1 MRKINRDSFPHLVA
15 VFLDRIRGQYSRI
28 IMIFRMK
35 WWQVDCGN
43 KIRFY
48 GMTLIR
54 RHPKSKISLGN
65 NCCFRST
72 EWSNFAGINHS
83 CVISTLRDKAVIKIG
98 NDCGFSGAVIAAAES
113 ISISDRV
120 LIGANSIIS
129 DTDWH
134 HTNMIKRRKS
144 VEGEARSIVIE
155 SDVWLGMNVVVLK
168 GVTIG
173 AGAVIAANS
182 VVIKD
187 IPPNVLAA
195 GIPAK
200 VIKEISVREEVC

>member
-1 MRKINRDSFPHLVA
+1 MIKVNRDSFPHLVA
-15 VFLDRIRGQYSRI
+15 VLLDRVRGKYSRLL
-28 IMIFRMK
+28 MVFYMK
-35 WWQVDCGN
+35 WWRIDFGVRA
-43 KIRFY
+43 RFY
-48 GMTLIR
+48 GTTCFR
-54 RHPKSKISLGN
+54 RHPNSQISLGN
-65 NCCFRST
+65 NCCFRSA
-72 EWSNFAGINHS
+72 EWSNLAGLNHS
-83 CVISTLRDKAVIKIG
+83 CVITTLSDNAVINIG

-113 ISISDRV
+113 VLISDRV

-134 HTNMIKRRKS
+134 HIDKIKRRESEK
-144 VEGEARSIVIE
+144 GESSPIVIE
-155 SDVWLGMNVVVLK
+155 NDVWLGMNVVVLK

-173 AGAVIAANS
+173 AGAVVAANS

-200 VIKEISVREEVC
+200 VIREVLVREKLC